1 MGLPRPPWPC
11 MRAGSALLDVER
23 SSGSLRCPESS
34 RTHRSLAPI
43 DASSFHRGWDSPSES
58 FALLATIRPVGR
70 IRLPLRFLALQRH
83 PRASPMWDGLSSTAP
98 APLSGFLASQRFA
111 QARVPRPYFVPRPFL
126 GFPFRAFPSQ
136 GSWVPSRGH
145 LLPCGHPPARGATHG
160 RRLVASGFP
169 DARARAQLPGSPG
182 DYGLPFPR
190 PRPGSRSPWTTN
202 EDRPS
207 RQLHPLRSLAP
218 PTSPFPPTRVAPNR
232 QAAALLGF
240 FPSRVPSRTSD
251 PRTRSE
257 DRSPPRQV
265 RPPRR
270 CEQQRFDL
278 SAASGPLRDR
288 AAPPLD
294 GAPSPAALGPAVTR
308 WSRPSELR
316 SARKVTALRRKPPA
330 SHGVSRLLVD
340 LTT

>member
-1 MGLPRPPWPC
+1 
-11 MRAGSALLDVER
+11 
-23 SSGSLRCPESS
+23 
-34 RTHRSLAPI
+34 
-43 DASSFHRGWDSPSES
+43 
-58 FALLATIRPVGR
+58 
-70 IRLPLRFLALQRH
+70 
-83 PRASPMWDGLSSTAP
+83 LSNTAP

-111 QARVPRPYFVPRPFL
+111 QARVPRPCFVPRPFL
-126 GFPFRAFPSQ
+126 GFPLQSLPLTGIVS
-136 GSWVPSRGH
+136 PSRGH

-182 DYGLPFPR
+182 DYELPFPG
-190 PRPGSRSPWTTN
+190 PRPGSRLPWTTV

-218 PTSPFPPTRVAPNR
+218 PASPSPPTRVAPNR
-232 QAAALLGF
+232 QVAALLGF
-240 FPSRVPSRTSD
+240 VPSRVPSRTSD

-257 DRSPPRQV
+257 DRGPPRQA

-270 CEQQRFDL
+270 CEQQRDDL

-316 SARKVTALRRKPPA
+316 SARKVTTLRKEPPA
-330 SHGVSRLLVD
+330 SHGVSCLLVD